1 MALET
6 VKHMSNPPKPAP
18 VFLSIV
24 IPTFRREA
32 WLAPLLH
39 ALDAQIS
46 SLQSPVEVI
55 LVDNSPEGSAAQ
67 IGRPPFI
74 RYVHEPR
81 PGVAQARNRGVNES
95 AGSHV
100 VFLDDDETPFPG
112 WLAAFEAAAMRGA
125 AVCFGAIEPKFERP
139 PPAALRQPLERLFS
153 RRLPVAAG
161 ADVSGMR
168 AYLGSGN
175 SMFERGIL
183 SRIDPPFDT
192 AFNSGGED
200 VWFLR
205 QLVEDH
211 GVVLIW
217 CPEALVHEIVPAH
230 RATFGFLRRR
240 RFSDG
245 QLRCIVESGAGGVRA
260 LARVGFWML
269 AGAAQVVLAG
279 IGALVTWPFSTTRA
293 ARLALT
299 AAGGAGKVLWWRRK
313 RG

>member
-1 MALET
+1 
-6 VKHMSNPPKPAP
+6 MSNPPKPAP

-32 WLAPLLH
+32 LLAPLLH

-125 AVCFGAIEPKFERP
+125 AVCFGAIEP
-139 PPAALRQPLERLFS
+139 
-153 RRLPVAAG
+153 
-161 ADVSGMR
+161 
-168 AYLGSGN
+168 
-175 SMFERGIL
+175 
-183 SRIDPPFDT
+183 
-192 AFNSGGED
+192 
-200 VWFLR
+200 
-205 QLVEDH
+205 
-211 GVVLIW
+211 
-217 CPEALVHEIVPAH
+217 
-230 RATFGFLRRR
+230 
-240 RFSDG
+240 
-245 QLRCIVESGAGGVRA
+245 
-260 LARVGFWML
+260 
-269 AGAAQVVLAG
+269 
-279 IGALVTWPFSTTRA
+279 
-293 ARLALT
+293 
-299 AAGGAGKVLWWRRK
+299 
-313 RG
+313 